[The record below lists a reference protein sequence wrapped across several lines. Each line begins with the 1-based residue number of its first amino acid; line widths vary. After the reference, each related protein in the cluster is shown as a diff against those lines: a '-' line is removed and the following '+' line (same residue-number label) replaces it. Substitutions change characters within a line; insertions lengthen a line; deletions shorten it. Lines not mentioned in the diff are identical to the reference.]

1 MGHPGMG
8 DDLENC
14 NPGTL
19 HASHR
24 QLNAWESLPSPRA
37 VLTARITWGKGPCES
52 SQFQGFPEASV
63 VYSPESSF
71 QSGRFQFREICC
83 ARKQMTAG
91 F

>member
-63 VYSPESSF
+63 VYSLSLPSRVE
-71 QSGRFQFREICC
+71 
-83 ARKQMTAG
+83 G
-91 F
+91 FNLEKFAVQENR